1 MSAVV
6 LHSIALRAT
15 LLFEGIIPTFA
26 SDHSRLSCRFTW
38 IYTFFFL
45 LSWKGKP
52 YIRGSLVTDDTLKGQ
67 IAKIESRR
75 ARN

>member
-26 SDHSRLSCRFTW
+26 SDHSRLSCRFHGS
-38 IYTFFFL
+38 I
-45 LSWKGKP
+45 LSSFCRAEKAN
-52 YIRGSLVTDDTLKGQ
+52 LTLG
-67 IAKIESRR
+67 ALW
-75 ARN
+75 